1 MVAVSS
7 CFSFTYI
14 FQKGELMRKWGIV
27 EIAAEV
33 VCGIATVVSLIAGA
47 KNDEDLDDR
56 VKRIM
61 HEEEEEN

>member
-1 MVAVSS
+1 
-7 CFSFTYI
+7 
-14 FQKGELMRKWGIV
+14 MRTWGIV

-33 VCGIATVVSLIAGA
+33 VCGIATVVSLVAGA

-61 HEEEEEN
+61 HEEKEEEN

>member
-1 MVAVSS
+1 
-7 CFSFTYI
+7 
-14 FQKGELMRKWGIV
+14 MRTWGIV

-33 VCGIATVVSLIAGA
+33 VCDIATVVSLVAGA

-61 HEEEEEN
+61 HEEKEEEN

>member
-1 MVAVSS
+1 MVTVSLFRS
-7 CFSFTYI
+7 LI
-14 FQKGELMRKWGIV
+14 FFRKEYFMRTWGIV

-33 VCGIATVVSLIAGA
+33 VCGIATVVSLVAGA

>member
-1 MVAVSS
+1 
-7 CFSFTYI
+7 
-14 FQKGELMRKWGIV
+14 MRKWGTI

-56 VKRIM
+56 VKRII
-61 HEEEEEN
+61 HEEKEDDEC